1 VVREEVG
8 VVVVT
13 FEWLGPLEAWTLEVS
28 ELLRN
33 LHVSGAMF
41 RTVTYPLLFEYICK
55 TMDIVQTIYMFKWL
69 V

>member
-1 VVREEVG
+1 M
-8 VVVVT
+8 T
-13 FEWLGPLEAWTLEVS
+13 FGLLGPLEEAWTLEVS